1 MAIDLNALR
10 MKHEQLNNPQSGNN
24 TDFLKKFYQIPEG
37 TNAVRIL
44 PWKDDEKEFYAETKI
59 HRVTGPDGNVKNH
72 HCRKIHGESCPMCDL
87 YYALWKTGRKEDE
100 DLARQIKPRARYYMN
115 ILDRESGEVKILSI
129 GVILFKKIIGAML
142 DEDFGDI
149 TDIEAGHDFKIVK
162 EMDGQWPKYDQSAPR
177 PKSSPLGSKSEI
189 AASMDTL
196 HNIHELVKL
205 EEYEDVKN
213 AAAMLTNVAVQ
224 GTAQGTSQNEAV
236 NVPDNDY
243 LNKLQS

>member
-1 MAIDLNALR
+1 MAIDLEALR
-10 MKHEQLNNPQSGNN
+10 AKHEQLNNPQTGNN

-59 HRVTGPDGNVKNH
+59 HRVPQPDGNVKNI
-72 HCRKIHGESCPMCDL
+72 HCRKIHGESCPMCEL
-87 YYALWKTGRKEDE
+87 YYSLWKTGRQEDE
-100 DLARQIKPRARYYMN
+100 DLARKIKPRARYYMN

-149 TDIEAGHDFKIVK
+149 TDPQAGHDFKIVK

-177 PKSSPLGSKSEI
+177 PKSSELGSKSEI
-189 AASMDTL
+189 AATMDTL
-196 HNIHELVKL
+196 HEIHELVKL
-205 EEYEDVKN
+205 EDYEDVKK
-213 AAAMLTNVAVQ
+213 ATDMLVGVSVQ
-224 GTAQGTSQNEAV
+224 GTSPPKPSVEV
-236 NVPDNDY
+236 SDDDY
-243 LNKLQS
+243 LSKMQS